1 MNPKQKRRNRNG
13 FTIWVDHFKK
23 EEKKMAKLSKEDLIK
38 KVNEMFGEDATDE
51 QISLLEDISDSME
64 TSNNDELETTK
75 KALTKAQTDL
85 KEFKQKYR
93 ERFLGGVDNNPSPQ
107 DIKNDVKEDSETE
120 DKKLSYN
127 DLFKTE

>member
-1 MNPKQKRRNRNG
+1 
-13 FTIWVDHFKK
+13 
-23 EEKKMAKLSKEDLIK
+23 MAKLSKEDLIK

-75 KALTKAQTDL
+75 KALTQAQTDL
-85 KEFKQKYR
+85 KEFKKKYR
-93 ERFLGGVDNNPSPQ
+93 ERFLGGVDNDPSPK
-107 DIKNDVKEDSETE
+107 DIKDELKEEGETE
-120 DKKLSYN
+120 DKKLSYE

>member
-1 MNPKQKRRNRNG
+1 
-13 FTIWVDHFKK
+13 
-23 EEKKMAKLSKEDLIK
+23 MAKLSKEDLIK

-75 KALTKAQTDL
+75 QALTQAQTDL

-93 ERFLGGVDNNPSPQ
+93 ERFLGGVDNDPSPK
-107 DIKNDVKEDSETE
+107 DIKDELKEEGETE
-120 DKKLSYN
+120 DKKLSYE

>member
-1 MNPKQKRRNRNG
+1 
-13 FTIWVDHFKK
+13 
-23 EEKKMAKLSKEDLIK
+23 MAKLSKEDLIK

-64 TSNNDELETTK
+64 DSNNDELETTK
-75 KALTKAQTDL
+75 QALTKAQTDL

-93 ERFLGGVDNNPSPQ
+93 ERFLGGVDNNPAPKDVQ
-107 DIKNDVKEDSETE
+107 DEQNEGGEEEDN
-120 DKKLSYN
+120 KLTYD

>member
-1 MNPKQKRRNRNG
+1 
-13 FTIWVDHFKK
+13 
-23 EEKKMAKLSKEDLIK
+23 MAKLSKEDLIK
-38 KVNEMFGEDATDE
+38 KVNAMFGEDATDE
-51 QISLLEDISDSME
+51 QLSLLEDISDSME
-64 TSNNDELETTK
+64 TSNKDELESTK

-107 DIKNDVKEDSETE
+107 DIKNDAKEDEETE

>member
-1 MNPKQKRRNRNG
+1 
-13 FTIWVDHFKK
+13 
-23 EEKKMAKLSKEDLIK
+23 MAKLSKEDLIK

-51 QISLLEDISDSME
+51 QLSLLEDISDSME
-64 TSNNDELETTK
+64 DSNKNELESTK
-75 KALTKAQTDL
+75 KALTQAQTDL

-107 DIKNDVKEDSETE
+107 DVKNDIKEDGETE
-120 DKKLSYN
+120 DKKLSYD

>member
-1 MNPKQKRRNRNG
+1 
-13 FTIWVDHFKK
+13 
-23 EEKKMAKLSKEDLIK
+23 MAKLSKEDLIK
-38 KVNEMFGEDATDE
+38 KVNAMFGEDATDE
-51 QISLLEDISDSME
+51 QLSLLEDISDSME
-64 TSNNDELETTK
+64 ISNNDELETTK

-93 ERFLGGVDNNPSPQ
+93 ERFLGGVDNTPSSK
-107 DIKNDVKEDSETE
+107 DVNDELKEDRETE

>member
-1 MNPKQKRRNRNG
+1 
-13 FTIWVDHFKK
+13 
-23 EEKKMAKLSKEDLIK
+23 MAKLSKEDLIK

-64 TSNNDELETTK
+64 TSNNDELESTK
-75 KALTKAQTDL
+75 KALTQAQTDL

-93 ERFLGGVDNNPSPQ
+93 ERFLGGVDNNPSPK
-107 DIKNDVKEDSETE
+107 DIHDEQKEEGATE

>member
-1 MNPKQKRRNRNG
+1 
-13 FTIWVDHFKK
+13 
-23 EEKKMAKLSKEDLIK
+23 MAKLSKEDLIK
-38 KVNEMFGEDATDE
+38 KVNAMFGEDATDE
-51 QISLLEDISDSME
+51 QLSLLEDISDSME

-75 KALTKAQTDL
+75 QALTKAQSDL

-93 ERFLGGVDNNPSPQ
+93 ERFLGGVDNDPSPKDVQ
-107 DIKNDVKEDSETE
+107 DERKEDEETE

>member
-1 MNPKQKRRNRNG
+1 MG
-13 FTIWVDHFKK
+13 
-23 EEKKMAKLSKEDLIK
+23 KLSKEDLIK
-38 KVNEMFGEDATDE
+38 KVNAMFGKDATDE

-64 TSNNDELETTK
+64 TSNNDELEKTK
-75 KALTKAQTDL
+75 KALTQAQTDL

-93 ERFLGGVDNNPSPQ
+93 ERFLGGVDNKPSPK
-107 DIKNDVKEDSETE
+107 DIHDELKEKGETE

>member
-1 MNPKQKRRNRNG
+1 
-13 FTIWVDHFKK
+13 
-23 EEKKMAKLSKEDLIK
+23 MAKLSKEDLIK
-38 KVNEMFGEDATDE
+38 KINEMFGEDATDE

-64 TSNNDELETTK
+64 DYNNDELETTK
-75 KALTKAQTDL
+75 QALTKAQTDL

-93 ERFLGGVDNNPSPQ
+93 ERFSGGVDNNPSPK
-107 DIKNDVKEDSETE
+107 DIHDEQKEEETE

>member
-1 MNPKQKRRNRNG
+1 
-13 FTIWVDHFKK
+13 
-23 EEKKMAKLSKEDLIK
+23 MAKLSKEDLIK

-64 TSNNDELETTK
+64 TSNNDELESTK

-93 ERFLGGVDNNPSPQ
+93 ERFLGGVDNNPSPK
-107 DIKNDVKEDSETE
+107 DIHDEHKEEGETK

>member
-1 MNPKQKRRNRNG
+1 
-13 FTIWVDHFKK
+13 
-23 EEKKMAKLSKEDLIK
+23 MAKLSKEDLIK

-51 QISLLEDISDSME
+51 QISLLEDISDSMGE
-64 TSNNDELETTK
+64 SNNDELENTK
-75 KALTKAQTDL
+75 NALAQAQTEL

-93 ERFLGGVDNNPSPQ
+93 ERFLGGVDNNPSS
-107 DIKNDVKEDSETE
+107 KDVHDELKEDDEKE